1 MLEAATYPSLDT
13 EEIEQ
18 GLLGCMLMRPEAWH
32 SVVGHVGP
40 DDFYNSV
47 HGRIFSKIASYVD
60 DGILP
65 DALTL
70 KPFFETDP
78 DLEEVGRAEYLV
90 HLVRNVVS
98 LNNATHYADTIRAMA
113 NRRRL
118 ISLAAEATARAGDP
132 NEEFLSILA
141 DLQSDIGRLGA
152 SESGIATQAQLAD
165 EVIND
170 LIKNTSCDPTG
181 IRVLDDEGMRGGL
194 YRGRTYAFAAG
205 AKAGKTT
212 LAHSISYN
220 LNHAG
225 VKHAY
230 IALEMGG
237 KQITQRQIARRGRF
251 NSLQFMENKSGGFA
265 TMAANA
271 AASLPSNCLFIH
283 RPNLTFSELKS
294 LLAQAV
300 LAHDIHGYFLD
311 YWQLVRGKEKGQTQ
325 EEHQADVAQWL
336 AGFNAKHNVWGVI
349 IAQLNKEDN
358 AFGGAGI
365 NRACDQF
372 YKLFRSEIVG
382 CDQHAWLE
390 LEHSRY
396 TFAGTFGDE
405 NAPSLEQVTK
415 SGPYFRDF
423 GSGDP

>member
-1 MLEAATYPSLDT
+1 MIERTTPPALNT

-18 GLLGCMLMRPEAWH
+18 GFLGCMLMRPETWKV
-32 SVVGHVGP
+32 VVGTVGA
-40 DDFYNSV
+40 DDFYNPV
-47 HGRIFSKIASYVD
+47 HGRIFDKIASYAER
-60 DGILP
+60 GIMP
-65 DALTL
+65 DAMTL

-78 DLEEVGRAEYLV
+78 DLAEVGRASYLA
-90 HLVRNVVS
+90 HLATSVVS
-98 LNNATHYADTIRAMA
+98 MPNVAHYADTIRAMA
-113 NRRRL
+113 DRRRL
-118 ISLAAEATARAGDP
+118 LSIAADATIRATDP
-132 NEEFLSILA
+132 NEDFLPILA
-141 DLQSDIGRLGA
+141 DLQADIGKLGA
-152 SESGIATQAQLAD
+152 SQSGLTTQGQLAE

-170 LIKNTSCDPTG
+170 LINNTSCDPTG
-181 IRVLDDEGMRGGL
+181 IRVLDEQGMRGGL

-220 LNHAG
+220 LNESG

-237 KQITQRQIARRGRF
+237 KQITQRQIARRGKF
-251 NSLQFMENKSGGFA
+251 NSLQFLENTSPGFA
-265 TMAANA
+265 MLAANTA
-271 AASLPSNCLFIH
+271 RELPNNCMFIH
-283 RPNLTFSELKS
+283 RPNMTFRELRT

-300 LAHDIHGYFLD
+300 VAHDVHGYFLD

-336 AGFNAKHNVWGVI
+336 AGFNAKHSVWGVI

-372 YKLFRSEIVG
+372 YKLFRSDIDG
-382 CDQHAWLE
+382 CDHQAWLE

-396 TFAGTFGDE
+396 TFAGTFGSE
-405 NAPSLEQVTK
+405 TLPSLEQVTTA
-415 SGPYFRDF
+415 GPYFRDF
-423 GSGDP
+423 GSLDQ